1 MYRFTGFTQKANE
14 ALNNA
19 ITAAEDLGHTYVGSE
34 HLLLGLLSENG
45 GMAYTALSARKVT
58 YAEVESIIKSSVGI
72 GSPTVLSPNDFT
84 PRAKNIIDTAILQ
97 GRGMGHA
104 YIGTEHILMGI
115 IREGTSAATEV
126 LSRLGVQPQDL
137 LSDLTAALGSNVQ
150 SSGESKKESKER
162 SDTPTLSQFGRDL
175 TALANQGRIDPVIG
189 RQQEIERVIQI
200 LSRRTKNNFTIH
212 RRARCRQDGHSR
224 GAGAQDS
231 HGRGARAAAE

>member
-84 PRAKNIIDTAILQ
+84 PRAKNIMTRRYCRAEEWVTPI
-97 GRGMGHA
+97 
-104 YIGTEHILMGI
+104 
-115 IREGTSAATEV
+115 SA
-126 LSRLGVQPQDL
+126 
-137 LSDLTAALGSNVQ
+137 
-150 SSGESKKESKER
+150 R
-162 SDTPTLSQFGRDL
+162 SIYSW
-175 TALANQGRIDPVIG
+175 A
-189 RQQEIERVIQI
+189 
-200 LSRRTKNNFTIH
+200 
-212 RRARCRQDGHSR
+212 
-224 GAGAQDS
+224 
-231 HGRGARAAAE
+231 